1 MKWSVLEIKKG
12 IIEIWFHQR
21 LWGVESAAWVW
32 LLQHCWHALNDQFNY
47 TCILM
52 VGCYSKQFCGTSSD
66 LGRFGF
72 SNTCLFKELSPNK
85 RKKKIYHDSQIVS
98 TWENVL
104 FLWNMFYISAKFLW
118 NVKHKEIHLD
128 YRSHALFYARVATN
142 KACIPPVHSR

>member
-1 MKWSVLEIKKG
+1 MLEIKTG

-52 VGCYSKQFCGTSSD
+52 LGCYSKEFCGTSSD
-66 LGRFGF
+66 LGRFGY
-72 SNTCLFKELSPNK
+72 LPIKE
-85 RKKKIYHDSQIVS
+85 KKIYHDSQIVS

-104 FLWNMFYISAKFLW
+104 FLWNMFYISEKFLW
-118 NVKHKEIHLD
+118 NITRKEIHLD
-128 YRSHALFYARVATN
+128 YRSHDLFYAWVATN
-142 KACIPPVHSR
+142 KACIPPVRSR